1 MDLQNHYMDNG
12 EASCSEELIKCWV
25 SELTDFTPKRIDEV
39 VSRIQRQKSYSALL
53 D

>member
-12 EASCSEELIKCWV
+12 EHNDNEESIKRWV
-25 SELTDFTPKRIDEV
+25 SELTDFTPNHIDEI
-39 VSRIQRQKSYSALL
+39 VSHLQRQKSYSPLL

>member
-12 EASCSEELIKCWV
+12 EHAYSEESIKRWV
-25 SELTDFTPKRIDEV
+25 SELTDFTPNRIDEV
-39 VSRIQRQKSYSALL
+39 VRHLQQQKSYSPLL